1 MESVTYMD
9 EEKLAGYCVDML
21 KLGNAL
27 LPDEYYYSSL
37 PLCVIDS
44 VFSIG
49 VRYEGVRNTVTRFCD
64 YFRLNQRR
72 SGTKLPNIDDQLS
85 IESFLSSFDSLGLD
99 IFLNDVFKNRQRTSP
114 TNGIVKAEAVYMFC
128 KVLNKYNVNY
138 FQDVNKLY
146 GNDKF
151 EKDIKAISGQK
162 SGISLVYFYMLAGD
176 DHWIKPDRMIV
187 RFLEKAIQRKVK
199 IEEAQSILVGAT
211 NILAEKYPNITPRLL
226 DYQIWNYERNNSS

>member
-1 MESVTYMD
+1 M
-9 EEKLAGYCVDML
+9 
-21 KLGNAL
+21 
-27 LPDEYYYSSL
+27 
-37 PLCVIDS
+37 
-44 VFSIG
+44 
-49 VRYEGVRNTVTRFCD
+49 
-64 YFRLNQRR
+64 
-72 SGTKLPNIDDQLS
+72 
-85 IESFLSSFDSLGLD
+85 
-99 IFLNDVFKNRQRTSP
+99 
-114 TNGIVKAEAVYMFC
+114 KAEAVYMFC

-138 FQDVNKLY
+138 FQDVKKLY

-151 EKDIKAISGQK
+151 EKDIKAIPGQK

-226 DYQIWNYERNNSS
+226 DYQIWNYERNNSN